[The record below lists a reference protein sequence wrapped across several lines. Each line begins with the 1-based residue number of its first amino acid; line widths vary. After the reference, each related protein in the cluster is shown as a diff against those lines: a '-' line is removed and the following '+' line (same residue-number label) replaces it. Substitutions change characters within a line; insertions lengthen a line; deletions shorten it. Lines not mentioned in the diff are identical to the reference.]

1 MRLAGHIAVIT
12 GAASGIGRACVDLFL
27 REGAGVA
34 LLDRCH
40 SSLPDAA
47 RCVATTVDVASAE
60 EVHGAAEMVRNK
72 LGEPNIL
79 VNCAAATAFADT
91 LSTTE
96 ADFRS
101 VFDVNVLGIL
111 NICQAFVP
119 AMRDRKCGS
128 IVNVSS
134 ITGIVGA
141 PGLSAYSASKGAI
154 ITLTRTMALEFAES
168 SIRVNCVCPASVDT
182 PLLQASFDR
191 TADPARARELNIKR
205 HPLGHLGKPEDVA
218 NLILF
223 LASDEASWITG
234 GTYVIDGGASIAR
247 RWQE

>member
-12 GAASGIGRACVDLFL
+12 GAASGIGRACVDRFL

-34 LLDRCH
+34 LLDRSH
-40 SSLPDAA
+40 VRLAEAA

-60 EVHGAAEMVRNK
+60 EVRGAAEMVRNN
-72 LGEPNIL
+72 LGEPDIL

-119 AMRDRKCGS
+119 AMQDRKCGS

-154 ITLTRTMALEFAES
+154 ITLTRTMALELAEN

-182 PLLQASFDR
+182 PMLQASFDR
-191 TADPARARELNIKR
+191 TPDPARARELNIKR